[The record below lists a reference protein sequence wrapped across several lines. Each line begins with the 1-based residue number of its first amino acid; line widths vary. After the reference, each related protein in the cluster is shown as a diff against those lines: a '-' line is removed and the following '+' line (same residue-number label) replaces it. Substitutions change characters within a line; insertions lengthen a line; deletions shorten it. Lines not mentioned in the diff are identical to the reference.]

1 MITRHTLELKL
12 KSHYACHYPLIPWR
26 LVQFYPPPPPSN
38 KVDDDYLKLNEN
50 EDYPF
55 SDPITLLKKFR
66 EDVPY
71 KKISLNV
78 DGYENRFGTTD
89 GFMYDFTKVGGKK
102 YVIISKYGHI
112 TKPGVV
118 TERQYG
124 VKPAREVTSDEL
136 IQLYKLY
143 NIYFKNLKYNNTTN
157 VETERFGL
165 IYHNDNNF
173 YDFNEY
179 GLDFIP
185 YGSEHPRS
193 FDEAKKIHT
202 AILNVNEFETTT
214 IDYYKFT
221 IKDVRPKI
229 DTADGKRIVF
239 DVEVITGL
247 YNQLDDVSIN
257 SESSGYEVKLINF
270 RVENRPSSE
279 TNGYYKVFV
288 KD

>member
-1 MITRHTLELKL
+1 
-12 KSHYACHYPLIPWR
+12 
-26 LVQFYPPPPPSN
+26 
-38 KVDDDYLKLNEN
+38 
-50 EDYPF
+50 
-55 SDPITLLKKFR
+55 
-66 EDVPY
+66 
-71 KKISLNV
+71 
-78 DGYENRFGTTD
+78 
-89 GFMYDFTKVGGKK
+89 MYDFTKVGGKK
-102 YVIISKYGHI
+102 YVILSKYGHI

-143 NIYFKNLKYNNTTN
+143 NVYFKNLKETYSGR
-157 VETERFGL
+157 VECERFGL
-165 IYHNDNNF
+165 IYHIDGNF
-173 YDFNEY
+173 SEY

-185 YGSEHPRS
+185 YGSEVPRS

-202 AILNVNEFETTT
+202 AILHKYEFERIT

-221 IKDVRPKI
+221 IKDVRPNI

-239 DVEVITGL
+239 DVEVITSL
-247 YNQLDDVSIN
+247 YEQLDDVSIN

>member
-1 MITRHTLELKL
+1 MITRHTSELKL
-12 KSHYACHYPLIPWR
+12 RSPYAYHFVRTLCL
-26 LVQFYPPPPPSN
+26 LVLPPPPNTSN
-38 KVDDDYLKLNEN
+38 KIDETTLNLNED

-55 SDPITLLKKFR
+55 SIYGALLNKFR

-102 YVIISKYGHI
+102 YVILSKYGHI

-118 TERQYG
+118 TEIQYG

-143 NIYFKNLKYNNTTN
+143 NVYFKNLKETYSGN

-165 IYHNDNNF
+165 IYHIDGNF
-173 YDFNEY
+173 SEY

-185 YGSEHPRS
+185 YGSELPRS

-202 AILNVNEFETTT
+202 AILNVNEFETNR

-221 IKDVRPKI
+221 SKNVRPLI
-229 DTADGKRIVF
+229 DTSDGKRIVF
-239 DVEVITGL
+239 DVEIITGL
-247 YNQLDDVSIN
+247 IENVGEPSIDSN
-257 SESSGYEVKLINF
+257 SSGYEVKLFNF
-270 RVENRPSSE
+270 RVEDRPSSD
-279 TNGYYKVFV
+279 TNSYYKVFV